1 MDYYNYQSSF
11 VVTCYIEDKYV
22 KCMVACECR
31 GDETRGKIRKAG
43 EATFRKGGH
52 ISKQIE
58 KKERP
63 KVSVSRFKSE
73 WTNVC

>member
-1 MDYYNYQSSF
+1 
-11 VVTCYIEDKYV
+11 
-22 KCMVACECR
+22 MVACECK

-43 EATFRKGGH
+43 EATFQKSGH
-52 ISKQIE
+52 ITKQIE
-58 KKERP
+58 KKERL

>member
-1 MDYYNYQSSF
+1 
-11 VVTCYIEDKYV
+11 
-22 KCMVACECR
+22 MVACGCR
-31 GDETRGKIRKAG
+31 EDETRGKIRKAK
-43 EATFRKGGH
+43 EATFRKSGY

-58 KKERP
+58 EKERL